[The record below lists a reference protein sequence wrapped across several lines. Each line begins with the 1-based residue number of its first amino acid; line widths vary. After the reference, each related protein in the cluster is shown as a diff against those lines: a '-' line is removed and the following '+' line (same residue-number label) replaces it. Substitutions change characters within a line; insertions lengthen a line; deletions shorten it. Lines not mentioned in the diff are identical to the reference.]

1 MTHRSLRSLFMA
13 TTVLS
18 TAALLVGC
26 GVPTV
31 FQGKTGIAI
40 MGDAPAPPPP
50 PPPKEEPKKRVK
62 LTSNKIEITEKVFF
76 EFDKAKI
83 KEESHGLLDEVAQVM
98 KDNPHVKKVRVD
110 GHASLEK
117 DTPATRQYN
126 KRLSSLRAEAV
137 KKYLISKGVDASRLD
152 SKGFGNEQPLA
163 SNDTEEGRE
172 KNRRVE
178 FTITEQAVTKKKV
191 EVDE

>member
-1 MTHRSLRSLFMA
+1 MFMA

-18 TAALLVGC
+18 TAAVIAGC

-50 PPPKEEPKKRVK
+50 PPPPKEEPKRVK

-76 EFDKAKI
+76 EFDKAVI
-83 KEESHGLLDEVAQVM
+83 KSESHGLLDEVAQVM

-126 KRLSSLRAEAV
+126 KRLSGLRADAV
-137 KKYLISKGVDASRLD
+137 KKYLISKGVDASRLE
-152 SKGFGNEQPLA
+152 SQGFGNEQPLA
-163 SNDTEEGRE
+163 TNDTDEGRE

-178 FTITEQAVTKKKV
+178 FTITEQQVTKKKV
-191 EVDE
+191 EVE

>member
-1 MTHRSLRSLFMA
+1 MSLRSLFMA

-18 TAALLVGC
+18 TAAVIAGC

-50 PPPKEEPKKRVK
+50 PPAPEEEPKRVK

-76 EFDKAKI
+76 EFDKAVI
-83 KEESHGLLDEVAQVM
+83 KSESHGLLDEVAQVM
-98 KDNPHVKKVRVD
+98 KDNEHVKKVRVD

-126 KRLSSLRAEAV
+126 KRLSSMRAKAV
-137 KKYLISKGVDASRLD
+137 VQYLVSKGVDASRLE

-163 SNDTEEGRE
+163 SNDTDEGRE

-178 FTITEQAVTKKKV
+178 FNITEQTVTKKKV
-191 EVDE
+191 EVD